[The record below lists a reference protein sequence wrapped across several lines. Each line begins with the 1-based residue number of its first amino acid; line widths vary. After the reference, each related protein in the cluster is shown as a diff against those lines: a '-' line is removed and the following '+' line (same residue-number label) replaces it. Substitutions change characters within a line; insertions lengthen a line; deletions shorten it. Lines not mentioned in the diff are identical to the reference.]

1 MLDILYVENPRE
13 RKIKNFYLN
22 DFNYYHKNSIKM
34 RNKKLNI
41 LNRIRTEKIIERKRN
56 PVPKMLY
63 STNSFQLRT
72 EQDIKIIKDQ
82 LKENVK
88 ENIEKAKPIIDD
100 MVHMINTFNID
111 FDSDDEENDN
121 EKKEHL
127 NDDNIIKKSFTD
139 VNFFITKA
147 DDKQKYNIKEKEIIE
162 KDLKNVKIIQSKN
175 ILSQKKYDKIKQ
187 RQKLYKD
194 NLIFSDFGK
203 YKFTKTGLL
212 YPKKLKKYEL
222 PNYNGK
228 DKTEREYFNYKKK
241 IKNPNL
247 VYNKLN
253 SFDEEFNKDLGLIS
267 NNYGKVKSRV
277 RFTKNPL
284 LKQYMNMIPIY
295 DIYKDIKSIEN
306 RYINSK
312 YKYKLLPLVNNKLRS
327 LDKLGDKFY
336 KMQQLNQGLNNLLKI
351 QPSFLKS
358 N

>member
-1 MLDILYVENPRE
+1 MLDILYIENPRE

-22 DFNYYHKNSIKM
+22 DFNYYNKNLIKM
-34 RNKKLNI
+34 RNQKLKI

-63 STNSFQLRT
+63 STSGFHFNT
-72 EQDIKIIKDQ
+72 EHDIKIIKDK
-82 LKENVK
+82 LK
-88 ENIEKAKPIIDD
+88 ENIEENIEKTKPIIDD
-100 MVHMINTFNID
+100 MVNMINTFNID
-111 FDSDDEENDN
+111 FDSDDEEN
-121 EKKEHL
+121 EKK
-127 NDDNIIKKSFTD
+127 DDNNIIKKNYTD
-139 VNFFITKA
+139 GNFFITKTQEIKN
-147 DDKQKYNIKEKEIIE
+147 DNFKEKEIIQN
-162 KDLKNVKIIQSKN
+162 DLKNVKVIQSKN
-175 ILSQKKYDKIKQ
+175 IMSQKKYDKIKES
-187 RQKLYKD
+187 QKLYKD
-194 NLIFSDFGK
+194 NLIFGDYGK
-203 YKFTKTGLL
+203 YKFTKTGIL

-228 DKTEREYFNYKKK
+228 DKTEKEYFNYKKK

-267 NNYGKVKSRV
+267 NNYGKIKSRV

-312 YKYKLLPLVNNKLRS
+312 YKYKLLHLVNNKLRS
-327 LDKLGDKFY
+327 LDKLADKFY
-336 KMQQLNQGLNNLLKI
+336 RMQQLNQGLNNLLKI
-351 QPSFLKS
+351 QPRILKS